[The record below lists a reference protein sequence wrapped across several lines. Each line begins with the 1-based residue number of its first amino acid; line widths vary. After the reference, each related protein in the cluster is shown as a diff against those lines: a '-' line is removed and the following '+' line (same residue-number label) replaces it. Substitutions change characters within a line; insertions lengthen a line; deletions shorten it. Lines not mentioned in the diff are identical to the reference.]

1 MADIPPGIWE
11 EGFKWLCGIAAGVTA
26 WLFKDVHARINDAK
40 KDALTAAAAALEVH
54 KTEMNKA
61 LEMIRGDISHHRD
74 IEAKLFDELSAA
86 ERTNAQRYAE
96 LSQKMSE
103 SHLTLNNQIHSSQR
117 EIISH
122 IDRVLSSKDRN

>member
-11 EGFKWLCGIAAGVTA
+11 EGFKWLCGIAAGVIA

-74 IEAKLFDELSAA
+74 IEAKLFDELASA
-86 ERTNAQRYAE
+86 EKVNGQRYND
-96 LSQKMSE
+96 LSAKMSE
-103 SHLTLNNQIHSSQR
+103 QHITLNNQIHSAQKD
-117 EIISH
+117 IISH